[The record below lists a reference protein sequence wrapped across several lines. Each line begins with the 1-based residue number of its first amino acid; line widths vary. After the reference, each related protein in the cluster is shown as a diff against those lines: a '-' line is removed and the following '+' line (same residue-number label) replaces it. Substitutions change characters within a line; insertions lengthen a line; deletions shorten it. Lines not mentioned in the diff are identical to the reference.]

1 MVYLLWQLTRDIGST
16 VGLDVFGFGV
26 TDLILTLILRSIVG
40 ASLLRAAFRR
50 RGHHRHHKSHPATPD
65 ANPSTPLVSH
75 RALIAAETKNL

>member
-50 RGHHRHHKSHPATPD
+50 KRWVSLHLHSLCRRHREQARSYSA
-65 ANPSTPLVSH
+65 VSLLG
-75 RALIAAETKNL
+75 RVVR